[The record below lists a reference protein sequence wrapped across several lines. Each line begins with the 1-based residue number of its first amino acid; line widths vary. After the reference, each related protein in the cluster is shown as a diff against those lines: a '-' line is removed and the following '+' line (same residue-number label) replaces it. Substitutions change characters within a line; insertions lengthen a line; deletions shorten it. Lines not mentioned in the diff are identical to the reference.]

1 MADLFLA
8 IDVGSTSV
16 KAAVFDGSGQCRSRF
31 AQSYPTARPR
41 STEATQNPDDW
52 MGLIRAAL
60 AQFASE
66 GLGGAVGFGSMCSHV
81 NTHVFVDK
89 NGAALAPAILWQDI
103 RAAREAAE
111 LDAMITQADKIKYLG
126 APIAI
131 DASHPLARMAWMARN
146 HPEIW
151 QQTAYVLLPKD
162 YCLWHLTGVLA
173 TDPLSNVGLVGPDL
187 RYVGPILDLLDGAAQ
202 RMAPLRGIT
211 DSIGQIA
218 PAFELRGVQM
228 VNGTMD
234 GWMGLYGAG
243 AGQAGDMVYLSG
255 TSEIL
260 GTSSPHAAGTAGII
274 VFPDIGGMR
283 LHAGPTQ
290 SGGASQ
296 MWFCAAA
303 GVDISTLSQRL
314 LDTPRRRPTPLFLP
328 QLAGERAPLWNPN
341 LRGAFLGLDGGM
353 GATDLARAVLEG
365 VAMSARHVL
374 GAISASSG
382 VDAAM
387 LKCGGGGFASNA
399 WGQIRADVLNKSL
412 TRLAVGE
419 PGLVGAAALAAYGAG
434 GHNTLAGAQAQFAQ
448 FDKTWHP
455 NPDNRALYDDLFGI
469 YTDAIA
475 ANDTIGQRIAQL

>member
-260 GTSSPHAAGTAGII
+260 GTSSPHAAGTAGIMC
-274 VFPDIGGMR
+274 FPI
-283 LHAGPTQ
+283 LA
-290 SGGASQ
+290 A
-296 MWFCAAA
+296 CACTRGQRNRVGHRKCGFA
-303 GVDISTLSQRL
+303 RL
-314 LDTPRRRPTPLFLP
+314 LALIFQRCRSGCWIPR
-328 QLAGERAPLWNPN
+328 
-341 LRGAFLGLDGGM
+341 
-353 GATDLARAVLEG
+353 
-365 VAMSARHVL
+365 
-374 GAISASSG
+374 
-382 VDAAM
+382 
-387 LKCGGGGFASNA
+387 
-399 WGQIRADVLNKSL
+399 
-412 TRLAVGE
+412 
-419 PGLVGAAALAAYGAG
+419 
-434 GHNTLAGAQAQFAQ
+434 AGAQRRCFC
-448 FDKTWHP
+448 P
-455 NPDNRALYDDLFGI
+455 NWRASVRPCGTPTCAVRFWGWM
-469 YTDAIA
+469 A
-475 ANDTIGQRIAQL
+475 AWGREIWPALCWRVWPCRRGMCWGRSAPRQV